1 MKHTGKH
8 LHIVSFDV
16 PYPANYG
23 GVIDV
28 FYKLKS
34 LAELGIKV
42 HLHCFQYGRA
52 HSKILAELCQDVH
65 YYPRDVAKSQ
75 LFKKLPYIVVSRSS
89 ELLLKNLLRD
99 KHPILFEGLHSTYFL
114 DEEKLKQRTLIVR
127 THNVEHEYYKNL
139 AKVETNIFKRYYFYN
154 EASKLEAYESN
165 LKHANVIA
173 AISPNDTTYLDK
185 KYGNAIYLPAFHA
198 HNKLHCKTGKGSYA
212 FYHGN
217 LAIGEND
224 VAALY
229 LVEEV
234 FNNSPVTL
242 IIAGSKPSLELRTAV
257 QKKNNI
263 TLISDLT
270 TKQINQV
277 IADAHI
283 NVLPTFQPTGIK
295 LKLLSALYNG
305 RFCLVNPPMIENT
318 GMEQLCT
325 VSDSTEHMRE
335 NLIRLMK
342 NEFTPFDISIRQQV
356 LDENFSNKK
365 NAEKLIDVLV
375 S

>member
-8 LHIVSFDV
+8 LHVVSFDV

-28 FYKLKS
+28 FYKLKA
-34 LAELGIKV
+34 LADFGIKI
-42 HLHCFQYGRA
+42 HLHCFQYGRSQ
-52 HSKILAELCQDVH
+52 SKMLSEICHEVN

-89 ELLLKNLLRD
+89 EQLLKNLLRD
-99 KHPILFEGLHSTYFL
+99 KHPVLFEGLHSTFFIS
-114 DEEKLKQRTLIVR
+114 EEKFKQRKLIVR
-127 THNVEHEYYKNL
+127 THNIEHEYYKNL

-154 EASKLEAYESN
+154 EASKLELYESV
-165 LKHANVIA
+165 LKHANVLA
-173 AISPNDTTYLDK
+173 AISPNDTTYLEN

-198 HNKLHCKTGKGSYA
+198 HTKLHCKTGKGSYA

-224 VAALY
+224 VAAMY

-234 FNNSPVTL
+234 FKNSPVTL
-242 IIAGSKPSLELRTAV
+242 IIAGSKPSIELRNAV
-257 QKKNNI
+257 QRKNNI

-283 NVLPTFQPTGIK
+283 NILPTFQPTGIK

-305 RFCLVNPPMIENT
+305 RFCLVNTPMIQNT

-325 VSDSTEHMRE
+325 VCDTPQLMRE

-342 NEFTPFDISIRQQV
+342 IEFTPFDISIRQQV
-356 LDENFSNKK
+356 LEEKFSNKI
-365 NAEKLIDVLV
+365 NAEKLVTLIY
-375 S
+375 

>member
-28 FYKLKS
+28 FYKVKS
-34 LAELGIKV
+34 LAELGIKI
-42 HLHCFQYGRA
+42 HLHCFQYGRP
-52 HSKILAELCQDVH
+52 HSKMLAELCQEVH

-75 LFKKLPYIVVSRSS
+75 LFKRLPYIVVSRSS

-99 KHPILFEGLHSTYFL
+99 KHPVLFEGLHSTYFL
-114 DEEKLKQRTLIVR
+114 AEEKLHQRKLIVR
-127 THNVEHEYYKNL
+127 THNIEHEYYKNL
-139 AKVETNIFKRYYFYN
+139 AKVENNIFKRYYFYN
-154 EASKLEAYESN
+154 EASKLETYENN
-165 LKHANVIA
+165 LKFAHAIA
-173 AISPNDTTYLDK
+173 AISPNDTKYLDEK
-185 KYGNAIYLPAFHA
+185 FGNAFYLPAFHA
-198 HNKLHCKTGKGSYA
+198 HTKLHCKTGKGSYA

-224 VAALY
+224 VAAMY

-234 FNNSPVTL
+234 FKKSPVTL
-242 IIAGSKPSLELRTAV
+242 LIAGSKPSVELRAAI
-257 QKKNNI
+257 QRKNNI

-305 RFCLVNPPMIENT
+305 RFCLVNSPMIENT

-325 VSDSTEHMRE
+325 ISDTPAQMRE
-335 NLIRLMK
+335 HLNQLMK

-356 LDENFSNKK
+356 LEEKFSNKI
-365 NAEKLIDVLV
+365 NAEKLIDVML